1 MRKNEKMIDSVT
13 RRLMPDA
20 IDYPASLRRCSGG
33 EDLPAIASKGD
44 LQVLNRTLIG
54 FFCSVRCPGDIIL
67 KTYDLARTL
76 RNAEVTLVGGF
87 QTPMEKDCLSLLLR
101 GAITIVVCPARG
113 MGRMRVPVEW
123 KKPLFDG
130 RLLLL
135 SFFDDDVH
143 RPTVNI
149 SSQRNS
155 LIAAFSDRLL
165 ITYAEPDGK
174 TEQLCKDALAR
185 GKSVFTI
192 ESLHNVHL
200 VELGVLPISPQ
211 DPSPL
216 TVNGISRSEP
226 C

>member
-1 MRKNEKMIDSVT
+1 MHKDVKMTDSVT

-20 IDYPASLRRCSGG
+20 IDYPVSLRRCSGG
-33 EDLPAIASKGD
+33 EGLPAIASKGN
-44 LQVLNRTLIG
+44 LQVLDRTLIG

-67 KTYDLARTL
+67 KMYDLARTL
-76 RNAEVTLVGGF
+76 RKSEVTLVGGF

-101 GAITIVVCPARG
+101 GTITIVVCPARG

-130 RLLLL
+130 CLLIL
-135 SFFDDDVH
+135 SFFDYDVH
-143 RPTVNI
+143 RPTAKI

-155 LIAAFSDRLL
+155 IVADISDRLL
-165 ITYAEPDGK
+165 ITYAEPGGK
-174 TEQLCKDALAR
+174 TEQLCKVALAR

-192 ESLHNVHL
+192 ESPHNIHL

-211 DPSPL
+211 DPSAL
-216 TVNGISRSEP
+216 TVDGVSLSEP
-226 C
+226 S

>member
-1 MRKNEKMIDSVT
+1 MIDSVT

-20 IDYPASLRRCSGG
+20 IDYPESLRRCSGG
-33 EDLPAIASKGD
+33 KDLPAITSKGN
-44 LQVLNRTLIG
+44 LQVLDRTLIG

-67 KTYDLARTL
+67 KMYDLARTI
-76 RNAEVTLVGGF
+76 RKAEVTLVGGF
-87 QTPMEKDCLSLLLR
+87 QTPMEKDCLALLLK
-101 GAITIVVCPARG
+101 GTTTLVVCPARG
-113 MGRMRVPVEW
+113 MGRMRVPAEW
-123 KKPLFDG
+123 KKPLLDG
-130 RLLLL
+130 CLLLL
-135 SFFDDDVH
+135 SFFDDDIR
-143 RPTVNI
+143 RPTAKI

-165 ITYAEPDGK
+165 ITYAEPGGK
-174 TEQLCKDALAR
+174 TEQLCKEALSR

-192 ESLHNVHL
+192 ESPHNVQL

-216 TVNGISRSEP
+216 TVNGISCSEP